1 MSTEKLAA
9 KVKAEELAKKYG
21 GVVIELGEFGYGIET
36 DEATMRTAA
45 RELALFVEI
54 DEGTGSAFSAS
65 EEYPDAGEEGQ
76 IFADRGGFQSSTGC
90 IIGVSY
96 TCL

>member
-1 MSTEKLAA
+1 MNAEKQAA
-9 KVKAEELAKKYG
+9 KAKAEELAKRYAG
-21 GVVIELGEFGYGIET
+21 EVIELGEFGYGVET
-36 DEATMRTAA
+36 DEETMRTAA
-45 RELALFVEI
+45 RELGLFVEM
-54 DEGTGSAFSAS
+54 DEGTGNAFSAS
-65 EEYPDAGEEGQ
+65 TEYPDAGEEGQ